1 MKNLYNSKI
10 NEVFLAQ
17 IKRNKKFSKSK
28 FNYLPEEIY
37 NFFFL
42 TFTLLFSLA
51 IISHDP
57 TDPNFFKTGLGDTIN
72 NYIGV
77 FGSYISHITF
87 MVLGNSSYFFT
98 SLLLY
103 LALCK
108 YRILSND
115 IKLAS
120 LKNITL
126 IVIMLISLSLLFE
139 FTVPNSG
146 GYLGHLIFYYVSN
159 YIGDYGTLLA
169 SVLILIY
176 SFTIYFNVSIMSL
189 LKKTNKIFTYVYL
202 KTKYNIKSFYE
213 KTNLKIQ
220 LNKQKKDNIENN
232 KEKAPRST
240 TVEIL
245 KEKPVESKRAFKE
258 KQQILFSDDNNRL
271 PLIEFLEKHDSEI
284 ISHDEDSLKL
294 MSELLEQNL
303 SHYGISAKV
312 KAVKPGPIVTLFEIE
327 PVAGTKAAT
336 INTISKDLARTMTV
350 PSLRVVETVP
360 GTAHIGIEIP
370 NDDRETVSLKDIIS
384 SKEFE
389 DSKASLTMALGK
401 DIQGKPVCIDLHK
414 LPHLLVAGTTGSGK
428 SVAVHSMIVS
438 LLYKHDVD
446 HLKFLMIDPK
456 MLELSTYEG
465 LPHLLHP
472 VVTDMNE
479 AKSVL
484 HWCVQEMER
493 RYRFMMD
500 LNVRNIQSYN
510 KQIKKNQDEGVNVV
524 YGPSEGNNEKFHEK
538 IPYIVVV
545 VDEFADMMQTVGKK
559 VEDLITRLAQKARAA
574 GIHLI
579 LATQRPSVNVITGL
593 IKANI
598 PTRIGMK
605 VSSNIDSR
613 TILDSMGAEQLLGL
627 GDMLFRDSGTN
638 VLKRIHGSYVS
649 ENEISKIT
657 DFLRE
662 QKISDEIES
671 ILLEDNDDTTDNEIN
686 ETSDELYN
694 EAVSIVKETKK
705 TSISFLQRKLK
716 IGYNRAANLIEA
728 MEAKG
733 ILSEPQTN
741 GNRDIL

>member
-1 MKNLYNSKI
+1 M
-10 NEVFLAQ
+10 AQ
-17 IKRNKKFSKSK
+17 IKRNKKFTKTK
-28 FNYLPEEIY
+28 LNYLPKEIF

-42 TFTLLFSLA
+42 TFTLLFTLSV
-51 IISHDP
+51 ISHDP
-57 TDPNFFKTGLGDTIN
+57 SDPNFFKTGLGDTIN
-72 NYIGV
+72 NYIGI
-77 FGSYISHITF
+77 FGSYVSHMTF
-87 MVLGNSSYFFT
+87 MIFGNTTYFITVLLIYLVLERYGLVPSRGTIFSYKN
-98 SLLLY
+98 SLLVL
-103 LALCK
+103 
-108 YRILSND
+108 
-115 IKLAS
+115 
-120 LKNITL
+120 L
-126 IVIMLISLSLLFE
+126 ILISLSILSDFILSG
-139 FTVPNSG
+139 TG
-146 GYLGHLIFYYVSN
+146 GYLGHISLHHLSN
-159 YIGDYGTLLA
+159 YIGAYGSVTASLVTLLYSLVYYFDI
-169 SVLILIY
+169 SVLSTY
-176 SFTIYFNVSIMSL
+176 HRF
-189 LKKTNKIFTYVYL
+189 KKIFIYLYL
-202 KTKYNIKSFYE
+202 KIKYKALSFYE
-213 KTNLKIQ
+213 KTNLQIQ
-220 LNKQKKDNIENN
+220 LAKQKKNNN
-232 KEKAPRST
+232 KNIIKKEPNT
-240 TVEIL
+240 TEVEII
-245 KEKPVESKRAFKE
+245 KPKSIESKREFKE
-258 KQQILFSDDNNRL
+258 KQQTLFSDNNKL
-271 PLIEFLEKHDSEI
+271 PLLEFLEKHNSEI
-284 ISHDEDSLKL
+284 INHDEDSLKL
-294 MSELLEQNL
+294 MSEMLEQNL
-303 SHYGISAKV
+303 QHYGISAKV

-327 PVAGTKAAT
+327 PIAGTKAAT
-336 INTISKDLARTMTV
+336 ISTISKDLARTMTV

-389 DSKASLTMALGK
+389 NSKAALTMALGK
-401 DIQGKPVCIDLHK
+401 DIQGKPVCVDLHK

-438 LLYKHDVD
+438 LLYKHDIEN
-446 HLKFLMIDPK
+446 LKFLMIDPK

-510 KQIKKNQDEGVNVV
+510 KQLKQNIDDGIKTV
-524 YGPSEGNNEKFHEK
+524 YGPTEGNNEKYHEK
-538 IPYIVVV
+538 LPYIVVV

-598 PTRIGMK
+598 PTRIGLK

-627 GDMLFRDSGTN
+627 GDMLFRGSGTN
-638 VLKRIHGSYVS
+638 VLQRIHGAFVS
-649 ENEISKIT
+649 EGEITKIA
-657 DFLRE
+657 DFLRD
-662 QKISDEIES
+662 QKRNNDIES
-671 ILLEDNDDTTDNEIN
+671 ILLDNDETENQDEIN

-694 EAVSIVKETKK
+694 EAVNIVKDTKK

-733 ILSEPQTN
+733 ILSEPQSN

>member
-1 MKNLYNSKI
+1 MYNPYR
-10 NEVFLAQ
+10 NEVNLAQ
-17 IKRNKKFSKSK
+17 IRRNKKFTQSKLS
-28 FNYLPEEIY
+28 YLPKEIY

-42 TFTLLFSLA
+42 AFTLLFALS

-57 TDPNFFKTGLGDTIN
+57 SDPNFFKTGLGDTIN
-72 NYIGV
+72 NYIGI

-87 MVLGNSSYFFT
+87 MIFGKTSYFIT
-98 SLLLY
+98 ALLIY
-103 LALCK
+103 LAFQK
-108 YRILSND
+108 YRVLITNETSVSFKNIALVIILLTSMSTVSEYILS
-115 IKLAS
+115 S
-120 LKNITL
+120 T
-126 IVIMLISLSLLFE
+126 
-139 FTVPNSG
+139 G
-146 GYLGHLIFYYVSN
+146 GLLGHIIFYHLSN
-159 YIGDYGTLLA
+159 YIGAYGTLLA
-169 SVLILIY
+169 SVMSFVY
-176 SFTIYFNVSIMSL
+176 SFIFYFDISVSNTFNKIMKMSTYIYLKSKYKLGNLYEQINLKVQL
-189 LKKTNKIFTYVYL
+189 AKQKKTNL
-202 KTKYNIKSFYE
+202 NIKVE
-213 KTNLKIQ
+213 KKPNLTQ
-220 LNKQKKDNIENN
+220 
-232 KEKAPRST
+232 
-240 TVEIL
+240 VEIV
-245 KEKPVESKRAFKE
+245 KPKPVESKRAFKE
-258 KQQILFSDDNNRL
+258 KQQILFSDSNNKL
-271 PLIEFLEKHDSEI
+271 PLLEFLEQHDSEI
-284 ISHDEDSLKL
+284 INHDEESLKL
-294 MSELLEQNL
+294 MSEMLEQNL

-389 DSKASLTMALGK
+389 NSKASLTMALGK
-401 DIQGKPVCIDLHK
+401 DIQGKPVCVDLHK

-510 KQIKKNQDEGVNVV
+510 KQIKKNKDEGIKSV
-524 YGPSEGNNEKFHEK
+524 YSPTEGNNERYHEK
-538 IPYIVVV
+538 LPYIVVV

-598 PTRIGMK
+598 PTRIGLK

-627 GDMLFRDSGTN
+627 GDMLFRGSGTN
-638 VLKRIHGSYVS
+638 ILQRIHGAYVS
-649 ENEISKIT
+649 EGEITKIS

-662 QKISDEIES
+662 QKRNNEMES
-671 ILLEDNDDTTDNEIN
+671 ILLEDDEPEEQNEIN

-694 EAVSIVKETKK
+694 EAVNIVKETKK

-733 ILSEPQTN
+733 ILSEPQSN
-741 GNRDIL
+741 GNREIL

>member
-1 MKNLYNSKI
+1 
-10 NEVFLAQ
+10 LAQ
-17 IKRNKKFSKSK
+17 IKRNKKFTKTK
-28 FNYLPEEIY
+28 LNYLPKEIF

-42 TFTLLFSLA
+42 TFTLLFTLSV
-51 IISHDP
+51 ISHDP
-57 TDPNFFKTGLGDTIN
+57 SDPNFFKTGLGDTIN
-72 NYIGV
+72 NYIGI
-77 FGSYISHITF
+77 FGSYVSHMTF
-87 MVLGNSSYFFT
+87 MIFGKTTYFITVLLIYLVLERYGLVPSRGTIFSYKN
-98 SLLLY
+98 SLLVL
-103 LALCK
+103 
-108 YRILSND
+108 
-115 IKLAS
+115 
-120 LKNITL
+120 L
-126 IVIMLISLSLLFE
+126 ILISLSILSDFILSG
-139 FTVPNSG
+139 TG
-146 GYLGHLIFYYVSN
+146 GYLGHISLHHLSN
-159 YIGDYGTLLA
+159 YIGAYGSVTASLVTLLYSLVYYFDI
-169 SVLILIY
+169 SVLSTY
-176 SFTIYFNVSIMSL
+176 HRF
-189 LKKTNKIFTYVYL
+189 KKIFIYLYL
-202 KTKYNIKSFYE
+202 KIKYKALSFYE
-213 KTNLKIQ
+213 KTNLQIQ
-220 LNKQKKDNIENN
+220 LAKQKKNNN
-232 KEKAPRST
+232 KNIIKKEPNT
-240 TVEIL
+240 TEVEII
-245 KEKPVESKRAFKE
+245 KPKSIESKREFKE
-258 KQQILFSDDNNRL
+258 KQQTLFSDNNKL
-271 PLIEFLEKHDSEI
+271 PLLEFLEKHNSEI
-284 ISHDEDSLKL
+284 INHDEDSLKL
-294 MSELLEQNL
+294 MSEMLEQNL
-303 SHYGISAKV
+303 QHYGISAKV

-327 PVAGTKAAT
+327 PIAGTKAAT
-336 INTISKDLARTMTV
+336 ISTISKDLARTMTV

-389 DSKASLTMALGK
+389 NSKAALTMALGK
-401 DIQGKPVCIDLHK
+401 DIQGKPVCVDLHK

-438 LLYKHDVD
+438 LLYKHDIEN
-446 HLKFLMIDPK
+446 LKFLMIDPK

-510 KQIKKNQDEGVNVV
+510 KQLKQNIDDGIKTV
-524 YGPSEGNNEKFHEK
+524 YGPTEGNNEKYHEK
-538 IPYIVVV
+538 LPYIVVV

-598 PTRIGMK
+598 PTRIGLK

-627 GDMLFRDSGTN
+627 GDMLFRGSGTN
-638 VLKRIHGSYVS
+638 VLQRIHGAFVS
-649 ENEISKIT
+649 EGEITKIA
-657 DFLRE
+657 DFLRN
-662 QKISDEIES
+662 QKRNNDIES
-671 ILLEDNDDTTDNEIN
+671 ILLDNDETENQDEIN

-694 EAVSIVKETKK
+694 EAVNIVKDTKK

-733 ILSEPQTN
+733 ILSEPQSN

>member
-1 MKNLYNSKI
+1 MKMS
-10 NEVFLAQ
+10 
-17 IKRNKKFSKSK
+17 
-28 FNYLPEEIY
+28 
-37 NFFFL
+37 
-42 TFTLLFSLA
+42 T
-51 IISHDP
+51 
-57 TDPNFFKTGLGDTIN
+57 
-72 NYIGV
+72 YI
-77 FGSYISHITF
+77 
-87 MVLGNSSYFFT
+87 
-98 SLLLY
+98 
-103 LALCK
+103 
-108 YRILSND
+108 
-115 IKLAS
+115 
-120 LKNITL
+120 
-126 IVIMLISLSLLFE
+126 
-139 FTVPNSG
+139 
-146 GYLGHLIFYYVSN
+146 
-159 YIGDYGTLLA
+159 
-169 SVLILIY
+169 
-176 SFTIYFNVSIMSL
+176 
-189 LKKTNKIFTYVYL
+189 YL
-202 KTKYNIKSFYE
+202 KTKYKLGNLYE
-213 KTNLKIQ
+213 QINLKVQLAKQKKTNLNIKVE
-220 LNKQKKDNIENN
+220 KKPNL
-232 KEKAPRST
+232 T
-240 TVEIL
+240 QVEIV
-245 KEKPVESKRAFKE
+245 KPKSVESKRAFKE
-258 KQQILFSDDNNRL
+258 KQQILFSDSNNKL
-271 PLIEFLEKHDSEI
+271 PLLEFLEQHDSEI
-284 ISHDEDSLKL
+284 INHDEESLKL
-294 MSELLEQNL
+294 MSEMLEQNL

-389 DSKASLTMALGK
+389 NSKAALTMALGK
-401 DIQGKPVCIDLHK
+401 DIQGKPVCVDLHK

-438 LLYKHDVD
+438 LLYKHDID

-510 KQIKKNQDEGVNVV
+510 KQIKKNKDEGINAV
-524 YGPSEGNNEKFHEK
+524 YSPTEGNNERYHEK
-538 IPYIVVV
+538 LPYIVVV

-598 PTRIGMK
+598 PTRIGLK

-627 GDMLFRDSGTN
+627 GDMLFRGSGTN
-638 VLKRIHGSYVS
+638 ILQRIHGAYVS
-649 ENEISKIT
+649 EGEITKIS

-662 QKISDEIES
+662 QKRNNEIES
-671 ILLEDNDDTTDNEIN
+671 ILLEDDEPEEQNEIN

-694 EAVSIVKETKK
+694 EAVNIVKETKK

-733 ILSEPQTN
+733 ILSEPQSN
-741 GNRDIL
+741 GNREIL

>member
-1 MKNLYNSKI
+1 M
-10 NEVFLAQ
+10 AQ

-57 TDPNFFKTGLGDTIN
+57 SDPNFFKTGLGDTIN

-87 MVLGNSSYFFT
+87 MVLGNSSYFLT
-98 SLLLY
+98 GLLLY

-108 YRILSND
+108 YRIITN
-115 IKLAS
+115 
-120 LKNITL
+120 NITVISMKNL
-126 IVIMLISLSLLFE
+126 TLVVIMLITLSLLFE
-139 FTVPNSG
+139 FTAPSSG
-146 GYLGHLIFYYVSN
+146 GYLGHIIFYNISN
-159 YIGDYGTLLA
+159 YIGQYGTILA
-169 SVLILIY
+169 SVLFLIY
-176 SFTIYFNVSIMSL
+176 SFVTYFNVSITSL
-189 LKKTNKIFTYVYL
+189 LNKIKKTFLFVYL
-202 KTKYNIKSFYE
+202 KTKYNLKSIYE
-213 KTNLKIQ
+213 KANLQIQ
-220 LNKQKKDNIENN
+220 LNKQKKVNIETI
-232 KEKAPRST
+232 KEKAPRNT
-240 TVEIL
+240 KVEIIE
-245 KEKPVESKRAFKE
+245 EKPIESKRAFKE
-258 KQQILFSDDNNRL
+258 KQQRLFLDNENRL
-271 PLIEFLEKHDSEI
+271 PLIEFLEKHNSEI
-284 ISHDEDSLKL
+284 INHDEDSLKL
-294 MSELLEQNL
+294 MSEMLEQNL

-438 LLYKHDVD
+438 LLYKYDVD

-510 KQIKKNQDEGVNVV
+510 RQIKKNQEEGINVV

-657 DFLRE
+657 DFLRQ
-662 QKISDEIES
+662 QKFSDHIES
-671 ILLEDNDDTTDNEIN
+671 ILLENNEDTTENQIN

>member
-1 MKNLYNSKI
+1 M
-10 NEVFLAQ
+10 AQ
-17 IKRNKKFSKSK
+17 IRRNKKFTQSKLS
-28 FNYLPEEIY
+28 YLPKEIY

-42 TFTLLFSLA
+42 AFTLLFALS

-57 TDPNFFKTGLGDTIN
+57 SDPNFFKTGLGDTIN
-72 NYIGV
+72 NYIGI

-87 MVLGNSSYFFT
+87 MIFGKTSYFIT
-98 SLLLY
+98 ALLIY
-103 LALCK
+103 LAFQK
-108 YRILSND
+108 YRILITNETSV
-115 IKLAS
+115 S
-120 LKNITL
+120 FKNIAL
-126 IVIMLISLSLLFE
+126 VIILLTSMSTVSEYILSS
-139 FTVPNSG
+139 TG
-146 GYLGHLIFYYVSN
+146 GYLGHIIFYHLSN
-159 YIGDYGTLLA
+159 YIGEYGALLA
-169 SVLILIY
+169 SVMSFVY
-176 SFTIYFNVSIMSL
+176 SFIFYFDISVSN
-189 LKKTNKIFTYVYL
+189 TFNKIMKMTTYIYL
-202 KTKYNIKSFYE
+202 KTKYKLGNLYE
-213 KTNLKIQ
+213 QINLKVQIAKQKKTNLNIKAE
-220 LNKQKKDNIENN
+220 KKPNL
-232 KEKAPRST
+232 T
-240 TVEIL
+240 QVEIV
-245 KEKPVESKRAFKE
+245 KPKSVESKRAFKE
-258 KQQILFSDDNNRL
+258 KQQILFSDSNNKL
-271 PLIEFLEKHDSEI
+271 PLLEFLEQHDSEI
-284 ISHDEDSLKL
+284 INHDEESLKL
-294 MSELLEQNL
+294 MSEMLEQNL

-389 DSKASLTMALGK
+389 NSKAALTMALGK
-401 DIQGKPVCIDLHK
+401 DIQGKPVCVDLHK

-510 KQIKKNQDEGVNVV
+510 KQIKKNKDEGINAI
-524 YGPSEGNNEKFHEK
+524 YSPTEGNNERYHEK
-538 IPYIVVV
+538 LPYIIVV

-598 PTRIGMK
+598 PTRIGLK

-627 GDMLFRDSGTN
+627 GDMLFRGSDTN
-638 VLKRIHGSYVS
+638 ILQRIHGAFVS
-649 ENEISKIT
+649 EGEITKIS

-662 QKISDEIES
+662 QKRNNEMES
-671 ILLEDNDDTTDNEIN
+671 ILLEDDEPEEQNEIN

-694 EAVSIVKETKK
+694 EAVNIVKETKK

-733 ILSEPQTN
+733 ILSEPQSN
-741 GNRDIL
+741 GNREIL

>member
-1 MKNLYNSKI
+1 M
-10 NEVFLAQ
+10 AQ
-17 IKRNKKFSKSK
+17 ISRNKKLSKTK
-28 FNYLPEEIY
+28 FNYLPKEIF

-42 TFTLLFSLA
+42 TFALLFSLS
-51 IISHDP
+51 IISYDP
-57 TDPNFFKTGLGDTIN
+57 SDPNFFKTGLGDTIN
-72 NYIGV
+72 NYIGII
-77 FGSYISHITF
+77 GSYVSHMTF
-87 MVLGNSSYFFT
+87 MIFGNVSYLIALFIIYL
-98 SLLLY
+98 SLS
-103 LALCK
+103 K
-108 YRILSND
+108 YRIISPSNAVTIARILLPVFFFLSFCT
-115 IKLAS
+115 ILE
-120 LKNITL
+120 NI
-126 IVIMLISLSLLFE
+126 SSS
-139 FTVPNSG
+139 SG
-146 GYLGHLIFYYVSN
+146 GYIGHVIFNYSSN
-159 YIGDYGTLLA
+159 YIGTFGALIA
-169 SVLILIY
+169 SVLITIY
-176 SFTIYFNVSIMSL
+176 SLVYYLDISLNVL
-189 LKKTNKIFTYVYL
+189 YKKIKKLGTYLYL
-202 KTKYNIKSFYE
+202 KTKYKISSFYE
-213 KTNLKIQ
+213 QLSLKIKLSKQ
-220 LNKQKKDNIENN
+220 RERNKIRDLNKEPNSAEINIIKPKK
-232 KEKAPRST
+232 P
-240 TVEIL
+240 
-245 KEKPVESKRAFKE
+245 ESKRAFKE
-258 KQQILFSDDNNRL
+258 KQQTLFVDQNNKL

-284 ISHDEDSLKL
+284 INHDEASLKL
-294 MSELLEQNL
+294 MSEMLEQNL

-327 PVAGTKAAT
+327 PVAGTKAST
-336 INTISKDLARTMTV
+336 INNISKDLARTMTV

-370 NDDRETVSLKDIIS
+370 NDDRETVSLKDIIC

-389 DSKASLTMALGK
+389 NSRASLTMALGK
-401 DIQGKPVCIDLHK
+401 DIQGKPVCVDLHK

-428 SVAVHSMIVS
+428 SVAVHSMIIS
-438 LLYKHDVD
+438 LLYKHDID

-456 MLELSTYEG
+456 MLELSSYEG

-484 HWCVQEMER
+484 YWCVQEMER
-493 RYRFMMD
+493 RYRYMMD

-510 KQIKKNQDEGVNVV
+510 KQIKENKEEGIDAI
-524 YGPSEGNNEKFHEK
+524 YSPTEGNNEKFHQK
-538 IPYIVVV
+538 LPYIVVV

-559 VEDLITRLAQKARAA
+559 VEDLIIRLSQKARAA

-598 PTRIGMK
+598 PTRLGLK

-627 GDMLFRDSGTN
+627 GDMLYRGSGTH
-638 VLKRIHGSYVS
+638 VLQRIHGAFVS
-649 ENEISKIT
+649 EQEIAKVS

-662 QKISDEIES
+662 QKVTDDIES
-671 ILLEDNDDTTDNEIN
+671 ILLEDDDNEDNTEIN

-694 EAVSIVKETKK
+694 EAVNIVKETRK

-733 ILSEPQTN
+733 ILSEPQQN
-741 GNRDIL
+741 GNREIL

>member
-1 MKNLYNSKI
+1 LS
-10 NEVFLAQ
+10 Q
-17 IKRNKKFSKSK
+17 IKRNKKFTKTK
-28 FNYLPEEIY
+28 LNYLPKEIF

-42 TFTLLFSLA
+42 TFTLLFTLSV
-51 IISHDP
+51 ISHDP
-57 TDPNFFKTGLGDTIN
+57 SDPNFFKTGLGDTIN
-72 NYIGV
+72 NYIGI
-77 FGSYISHITF
+77 FGSYVSHMTF
-87 MVLGNSSYFFT
+87 MIFGKTTYFITVLLIYLVLERYGLVPSRGTIFSYKN
-98 SLLLY
+98 SLLVL
-103 LALCK
+103 
-108 YRILSND
+108 
-115 IKLAS
+115 
-120 LKNITL
+120 L
-126 IVIMLISLSLLFE
+126 ILISLSILSDFILSG
-139 FTVPNSG
+139 TG
-146 GYLGHLIFYYVSN
+146 GYLGHISLHHLSN
-159 YIGDYGTLLA
+159 YIGAYGSVTASLVTLLYSLVYYFDI
-169 SVLILIY
+169 SVLSTY
-176 SFTIYFNVSIMSL
+176 HRF
-189 LKKTNKIFTYVYL
+189 KKIFIYLYL
-202 KTKYNIKSFYE
+202 KIKYKALSFYE
-213 KTNLKIQ
+213 KTNLQIQ
-220 LNKQKKDNIENN
+220 LAKQKKNNN
-232 KEKAPRST
+232 KNIIKKEPNT
-240 TVEIL
+240 TEVEII
-245 KEKPVESKRAFKE
+245 KPKSIESKREFKE
-258 KQQILFSDDNNRL
+258 KQQTLFSDNNKL
-271 PLIEFLEKHDSEI
+271 PLLEFLEKHNSEI
-284 ISHDEDSLKL
+284 INHDEDSLKL
-294 MSELLEQNL
+294 MSEMLEQNL
-303 SHYGISAKV
+303 QHYGISAKV

-327 PVAGTKAAT
+327 PIAGTKAAT
-336 INTISKDLARTMTV
+336 ISTISKDLARTMTV

-389 DSKASLTMALGK
+389 NSKAALTMALGK
-401 DIQGKPVCIDLHK
+401 DIQGKPVCVDLHK

-438 LLYKHDVD
+438 LLYKHDIEN
-446 HLKFLMIDPK
+446 LKFLMIDPK

-510 KQIKKNQDEGVNVV
+510 KQLKQNIDDGIKTV
-524 YGPSEGNNEKFHEK
+524 YGPTEGNNEKYHEK
-538 IPYIVVV
+538 LPYIVVV

-598 PTRIGMK
+598 PTRIGLK

-627 GDMLFRDSGTN
+627 GDMLFRGSGTN
-638 VLKRIHGSYVS
+638 VLQRIHGAFVS
-649 ENEISKIT
+649 EGEITKIA
-657 DFLRE
+657 DFLRD
-662 QKISDEIES
+662 QKRNNDIES
-671 ILLEDNDDTTDNEIN
+671 ILLDNDETENQDEIN

-694 EAVSIVKETKK
+694 EAVNIVKDTKK

-733 ILSEPQTN
+733 ILSEPQSN

>member
-1 MKNLYNSKI
+1 
-10 NEVFLAQ
+10 LAQ
-17 IKRNKKFSKSK
+17 IKRNKKFTKTK
-28 FNYLPEEIY
+28 LNYLPKEIF

-42 TFTLLFSLA
+42 TFTLLFTLSV
-51 IISHDP
+51 ISHDP
-57 TDPNFFKTGLGDTIN
+57 SDPNFFKTGLGDTIN
-72 NYIGV
+72 NYIGI
-77 FGSYISHITF
+77 FGSYISHISF
-87 MVLGNSSYFFT
+87 MFLGKTTYFITVLLIYLVLERYGLVPSRGTVFSYKN
-98 SLLLY
+98 SLLVL
-103 LALCK
+103 
-108 YRILSND
+108 
-115 IKLAS
+115 
-120 LKNITL
+120 L
-126 IVIMLISLSLLFE
+126 ILISLSIISDFILSG
-139 FTVPNSG
+139 TG
-146 GYLGHLIFYYVSN
+146 GYVGHISLHHLSN
-159 YIGDYGTLLA
+159 YIGAYGSVIASLLTLLYSLVYYFDI
-169 SVLILIY
+169 SVLSTYNRFKKIY
-176 SFTIYFNVSIMSL
+176 
-189 LKKTNKIFTYVYL
+189 TYIYL
-202 KTKYNIKSFYE
+202 KIKYKVSSFYE
-213 KTNLKIQ
+213 KTNLLIQ
-220 LNKQKKDNIENN
+220 LAKQKKINNENIIKKQPNATE
-232 KEKAPRST
+232 
-240 TVEIL
+240 VEII
-245 KEKPVESKRAFKE
+245 KPKSIESKREFKE
-258 KQQILFSDDNNRL
+258 KQQTLFSDNNKL
-271 PLIEFLEKHDSEI
+271 PLLEFLEKHNSEI
-284 ISHDEDSLKL
+284 INHDEDSLKL
-294 MSELLEQNL
+294 MSEMLEQNL
-303 SHYGISAKV
+303 QHYGISAKV

-327 PVAGTKAAT
+327 PIAGTKAAT
-336 INTISKDLARTMTV
+336 ISTISKDLARTMTV

-389 DSKASLTMALGK
+389 NSKAALTMALGK
-401 DIQGKPVCIDLHK
+401 DIQGKPVCVDLHK

-438 LLYKHDVD
+438 LLYKHDIEN
-446 HLKFLMIDPK
+446 LKFLMIDPK

-510 KQIKKNQDEGVNVV
+510 KQLKQNNDDGIKIV
-524 YGPSEGNNEKFHEK
+524 YGPTEGNNEKFHEK
-538 IPYIVVV
+538 LPYIVVV

-598 PTRIGMK
+598 PTRIGLK

-627 GDMLFRDSGTN
+627 GDMLFRGSGTN
-638 VLKRIHGSYVS
+638 VLQRIHGAFVS
-649 ENEISKIT
+649 EGEITKIA
-657 DFLRE
+657 DFLRD
-662 QKISDEIES
+662 QKRNYDIES
-671 ILLEDNDDTTDNEIN
+671 ILLDNDETENQDEIN

-694 EAVSIVKETKK
+694 DAVNIVKDTKK

-733 ILSEPQTN
+733 ILSEPQSN

>member
-1 MKNLYNSKI
+1 MS
-10 NEVFLAQ
+10 Q
-17 IKRNKKFSKSK
+17 IKRNKKLSRSK
-28 FNYLPEEIY
+28 FDYLPKEIF
-37 NFFFL
+37 NFFLL
-42 TFTLLFSLA
+42 TFSLLFTLSIL
-51 IISHDP
+51 SHDP
-57 TDPNFFKTGLGDTIN
+57 SDPNFFKTGLGGTIN
-72 NYIGV
+72 NYIGII
-77 FGSYISHITF
+77 GSYVSHITF
-87 MVLGNSSYFFT
+87 MIFGKSSYLLAAFLIFF
-98 SLLLY
+98 SLS
-103 LALCK
+103 K
-108 YRILSND
+108 YQILF
-115 IKLAS
+115 S
-120 LKNITL
+120 LKNLSLNNIFLITVFFL
-126 IVIMLISLSLLFE
+126 SLSTVLE
-139 FTVPNSG
+139 FYDTSSG
-146 GYLGHLIFYYVSN
+146 GYIGHLIFNYSSS
-159 YIGDYGTLLA
+159 YIGLLGTFVA
-169 SVLILIY
+169 SLLILTY
-176 SFTIYFNVSIMSL
+176 SYFHYFDISLNNVYANI
-189 LKKTNKIFTYVYL
+189 LKIISYIYL
-202 KTKYNIKSFYE
+202 KSKYKIKMAYDQLS
-213 KTNLKIQ
+213 LKIKLFRQ
-220 LNKQKKDNIENN
+220 KNSKLNDPPNKKSIDTKVDIVKQKI
-232 KEKAPRST
+232 
-240 TVEIL
+240 TV
-245 KEKPVESKRAFKE
+245 SKRAFKE
-258 KQQILFSDDNNRL
+258 KQQTLFVDNNKL

-284 ISHDEDSLKL
+284 TNHDENSLKL
-294 MSELLEQNL
+294 MSEMLEQNL

-312 KAVKPGPIVTLFEIE
+312 KSVKPGPIVTLFEIE

-370 NDDRETVSLKDIIS
+370 NDDRETVSLKDIIC

-389 DSKASLTMALGK
+389 NSKSSLTMALGK
-401 DIQGKPVCIDLHK
+401 DIQGKPICVDLHK

-428 SVAVHSMIVS
+428 SVAVHSMIIS
-438 LLYKHDVD
+438 LLYKYDID

-493 RYRFMMD
+493 RYRYMMD

-510 KQIKKNQDEGVNVV
+510 KEIKKNEDEGVSKI
-524 YGPSEGNNEKFHEK
+524 YSPTEGNIEKYHQK
-538 IPYIVVV
+538 LPYIVVV

-559 VEDLITRLAQKARAA
+559 VEDLIIRLSQKARAA

-598 PTRIGMK
+598 PTRLGLK
-605 VSSNIDSR
+605 VSSNVDSR

-627 GDMLFRDSGTN
+627 GDMLYRGSGTHI
-638 VLKRIHGSYVS
+638 LQRIHGAYVS
-649 ENEISKIT
+649 ESEINKIT
-657 DFLRE
+657 EYLRD
-662 QKISDEIES
+662 QKINDEIES
-671 ILLEDNDDTTDNEIN
+671 ILLENDENEDESDIS

-694 EAVSIVKETKK
+694 EAVQIVKDTKK

-733 ILSEPQTN
+733 ILSEPQSN
-741 GNRDIL
+741 GNREIL

>member
-1 MKNLYNSKI
+1 M
-10 NEVFLAQ
+10 AQ
-17 IKRNKKFSKSK
+17 IRRNKKFTQSKLS
-28 FNYLPEEIY
+28 YLPKEIY

-42 TFTLLFSLA
+42 AFTLLFALS

-57 TDPNFFKTGLGDTIN
+57 SDPNFFKTGLGDTIN
-72 NYIGV
+72 NYIGI

-87 MVLGNSSYFFT
+87 MIFGKTSYFIT
-98 SLLLY
+98 ALLIY
-103 LALCK
+103 LAFQK
-108 YRILSND
+108 YRVLITNETSVSFKNIALVIILLTSMSTVSEYILS
-115 IKLAS
+115 S
-120 LKNITL
+120 T
-126 IVIMLISLSLLFE
+126 
-139 FTVPNSG
+139 G
-146 GYLGHLIFYYVSN
+146 GLLGHIIFYHLSN
-159 YIGDYGTLLA
+159 YIGAYGTLLA
-169 SVLILIY
+169 SVMSFVY
-176 SFTIYFNVSIMSL
+176 SFIFYFDISVSN
-189 LKKTNKIFTYVYL
+189 TFNKIMKISTYIYL
-202 KTKYNIKSFYE
+202 KTKYKLGNLYE
-213 KTNLKIQ
+213 QINLKVQLAKQKKTNLNIKVE
-220 LNKQKKDNIENN
+220 KKPNL
-232 KEKAPRST
+232 T
-240 TVEIL
+240 QVEIV
-245 KEKPVESKRAFKE
+245 KPKSVESKRAFKE
-258 KQQILFSDDNNRL
+258 KQQILFSDSNNKL
-271 PLIEFLEKHDSEI
+271 PLLEFLEQHDSEI
-284 ISHDEDSLKL
+284 INHDEESLKL
-294 MSELLEQNL
+294 MSEMLEQNL

-389 DSKASLTMALGK
+389 NSKASLTMALGK
-401 DIQGKPVCIDLHK
+401 DIQGKPVCVDLHK

-510 KQIKKNQDEGVNVV
+510 KQIKKNKDEGINAV
-524 YGPSEGNNEKFHEK
+524 YSPTEGNNERYHEK
-538 IPYIVVV
+538 LPYIVVV

-598 PTRIGMK
+598 PTRIGLK

-627 GDMLFRDSGTN
+627 GDMLFRGSGTN
-638 VLKRIHGSYVS
+638 ILQRIHGAFVS
-649 ENEISKIT
+649 EGEITKIS

-662 QKISDEIES
+662 QKRNNEMES
-671 ILLEDNDDTTDNEIN
+671 ILLEDDEPEEQNEIN

-694 EAVSIVKETKK
+694 EAVNIVKETKK

-733 ILSEPQTN
+733 ILSEPQSN
-741 GNRDIL
+741 GNREIL

>member
-1 MKNLYNSKI
+1 M
-10 NEVFLAQ
+10 AQ
-17 IKRNKKFSKSK
+17 IRRNKKFTQSKLS
-28 FNYLPEEIY
+28 YLPKEIY

-42 TFTLLFSLA
+42 AFTLLFALS

-57 TDPNFFKTGLGDTIN
+57 SDPNFFKTGLGDTIN
-72 NYIGV
+72 NYIGI

-87 MVLGNSSYFFT
+87 MIFGKTSYFIT
-98 SLLLY
+98 ALLIY
-103 LALCK
+103 LAFQK
-108 YRILSND
+108 YRILITNETSV
-115 IKLAS
+115 S
-120 LKNITL
+120 FKNIAL
-126 IVIMLISLSLLFE
+126 VIILLTSMSTVSEYILSS
-139 FTVPNSG
+139 TG
-146 GYLGHLIFYYVSN
+146 GLLGHIIFYHLSN
-159 YIGDYGTLLA
+159 YIGAYGTLLA
-169 SVLILIY
+169 SVMSFVY
-176 SFTIYFNVSIMSL
+176 SFIFYFDISVSN
-189 LKKTNKIFTYVYL
+189 TFNKIMKMSTYIYL
-202 KTKYNIKSFYE
+202 KTKYKLGNLYE
-213 KTNLKIQ
+213 QINLKVQLAKQKKTNLNIKVE
-220 LNKQKKDNIENN
+220 KKPNL
-232 KEKAPRST
+232 T
-240 TVEIL
+240 QVEIV
-245 KEKPVESKRAFKE
+245 KPKPVESKRAFKE
-258 KQQILFSDDNNRL
+258 KQQILFSDSNNKL
-271 PLIEFLEKHDSEI
+271 PLLEFLEQHDSEI
-284 ISHDEDSLKL
+284 INHDEESLKL
-294 MSELLEQNL
+294 MSEMLEQNL

-389 DSKASLTMALGK
+389 NSKASLTMALGK
-401 DIQGKPVCIDLHK
+401 DIQGKPVCVDLHK

-510 KQIKKNQDEGVNVV
+510 KQIKKNKDEGINAV
-524 YGPSEGNNEKFHEK
+524 YSPTEGNNERYHEK
-538 IPYIVVV
+538 LPYIVVV

-598 PTRIGMK
+598 PTRIGLK

-627 GDMLFRDSGTN
+627 GDMLFRGSGTN
-638 VLKRIHGSYVS
+638 ILQRIHGAYVS
-649 ENEISKIT
+649 EGEITKIS

-662 QKISDEIES
+662 QKRNNEIES
-671 ILLEDNDDTTDNEIN
+671 ILLEDDEPEEQNEIN

-694 EAVSIVKETKK
+694 EAVNIVKETKK

-733 ILSEPQTN
+733 ILSEPQSN
-741 GNRDIL
+741 GNREIL

>member
-1 MKNLYNSKI
+1 LYNPYR
-10 NEVFLAQ
+10 NEVDLAQ
-17 IKRNKKFSKSK
+17 IRRNKKFTQSKLS
-28 FNYLPEEIY
+28 YLPKEIY

-42 TFTLLFSLA
+42 AFTLLFALS

-57 TDPNFFKTGLGDTIN
+57 SDPNFFKTGLGDTIN
-72 NYIGV
+72 NYIGI

-87 MVLGNSSYFFT
+87 MIFGKTSYFIT
-98 SLLLY
+98 ALLIY
-103 LALCK
+103 LAFQK
-108 YRILSND
+108 YRILISTETPV
-115 IKLAS
+115 S
-120 LKNITL
+120 LKNIL
-126 IVIMLISLSLLFE
+126 LVIILLTSMSTISEHILSN
-139 FTVPNSG
+139 TG
-146 GYLGHLIFYYVSN
+146 GYLGHIIFYYLSN
-159 YIGDYGTLLA
+159 YIGVYGALLA
-169 SVLILIY
+169 SVMSFAY
-176 SFTIYFNVSIMSL
+176 SFIFYFDISVSNTLNKITKISTYIYFKTKYKLGNLYEQINLKVQL
-189 LKKTNKIFTYVYL
+189 AKQKKTNL
-202 KTKYNIKSFYE
+202 NIKIE
-213 KTNLKIQ
+213 KKPNLTQ
-220 LNKQKKDNIENN
+220 
-232 KEKAPRST
+232 
-240 TVEIL
+240 VEIV
-245 KEKPVESKRAFKE
+245 KPKSVESKRAFKE
-258 KQQILFSDDNNRL
+258 KQQILFGDSNNKL
-271 PLIEFLEKHDSEI
+271 PLLEFLQQHDSEI
-284 ISHDEDSLKL
+284 INHNEESLKL
-294 MSELLEQNL
+294 MSEMLEQNL

-389 DSKASLTMALGK
+389 NSKAALTMALGK
-401 DIQGKPVCIDLHK
+401 DIQGKPVCVDLHK

-510 KQIKKNQDEGVNVV
+510 KQIKKNKDEGINAV
-524 YGPSEGNNEKFHEK
+524 YSPTEGNNERYHEK
-538 IPYIVVV
+538 LPYIVVV

-598 PTRIGMK
+598 PTRIGLK

-627 GDMLFRDSGTN
+627 GDMLFRGSGTN
-638 VLKRIHGSYVS
+638 ILQRIHGAYVS
-649 ENEISKIT
+649 EGEITKIS

-662 QKISDEIES
+662 QKRNNEIES
-671 ILLEDNDDTTDNEIN
+671 ILLEDDEPEEQNEIN

-694 EAVSIVKETKK
+694 EAVNIVKETKK

-733 ILSEPQTN
+733 ILSEPQSN
-741 GNRDIL
+741 GNREIL

>member
-1 MKNLYNSKI
+1 MTFMIFGKTSY
-10 NEVFLAQ
+10 FLAT
-17 IKRNKKFSKSK
+17 
-28 FNYLPEEIY
+28 
-37 NFFFL
+37 FFIFYSL
-42 TFTLLFSLA
+42 T
-51 IISHDP
+51 
-57 TDPNFFKTGLGDTIN
+57 
-72 NYIGV
+72 
-77 FGSYISHITF
+77 
-87 MVLGNSSYFFT
+87 
-98 SLLLY
+98 
-103 LALCK
+103 K
-108 YRILSND
+108 YRIFIPTDKSAITNLS
-115 IKLAS
+115 
-120 LKNITL
+120 L
-126 IVIMLISLSLLFE
+126 IVIFFLSVSTILE
-139 FTVPNSG
+139 YIASSTG
-146 GYLGHLIFYYVSN
+146 GYIGHIIFNYSSS
-159 YIGDYGTLLA
+159 YIGDYGVLVASLLA
-169 SVLILIY
+169 LVYSYVYYFDVSV
-176 SFTIYFNVSIMSL
+176 SSL
-189 LKKTNKIFTYVYL
+189 SRNIVKIISYIYL
-202 KTKYNIKSFYE
+202 KTKYKIGVLYE
-213 KTNLKIQ
+213 KTNFKINLLKQ
-220 LNKQKKDNIENN
+220 RTTDSNSATK
-232 KEKAPRST
+232 KEKVDT
-240 TVEIL
+240 KVDIV
-245 KEKPVESKRAFKE
+245 KPKSLESRRAFKE
-258 KQQILFSDDNNRL
+258 KQQTLFTDANSKL
-271 PLIEFLEKHDSEI
+271 PLIEFLEKHNSEI
-284 ISHDEDSLKL
+284 INHDENSLKL
-294 MSELLEQNL
+294 MSEMLEQNL

-370 NDDRETVSLKDIIS
+370 NDDRETVSLKDIVC

-389 DSKASLTMALGK
+389 NSKASLTMALGK
-401 DIQGKPVCIDLHK
+401 DIQGNPVCVDLHK

-428 SVAVHSMIVS
+428 SVAVHSMIIS
-438 LLYKHDVD
+438 LLYKHDID

-493 RYRFMMD
+493 RYRYMMD

-510 KQIKKNQDEGVNVV
+510 KEIKKNEKDGVNKI
-524 YGPSEGNNEKFHEK
+524 YSPTEGNIEKYHQK
-538 IPYIVVV
+538 LPYIVVV

-559 VEDLITRLAQKARAA
+559 VEDLIIRLSQKARAA

-598 PTRIGMK
+598 PTRLGLK

-627 GDMLFRDSGTN
+627 GDMLYRGSGTHI
-638 VLKRIHGSYVS
+638 LQRIHGAYVS
-649 ENEISKIT
+649 ETEINKIA
-657 DFLRE
+657 DYLRE
-662 QKISDEIES
+662 QKLNEDIES
-671 ILLEDNDDTTDNEIN
+671 ILLEDDEIEDDIEVN

-694 EAVSIVKETKK
+694 EAVQIVKDTKK

-728 MEAKG
+728 MESKG
-733 ILSEPQTN
+733 VLSEPLSN
-741 GNRDIL
+741 GNREIL

>member
-1 MKNLYNSKI
+1 LYNSYR
-10 NEVFLAQ
+10 NEVNLAQ
-17 IKRNKKFSKSK
+17 IRRNKKFTQSKLS
-28 FNYLPEEIY
+28 YLPKEIY

-42 TFTLLFSLA
+42 AFTLLFALS

-57 TDPNFFKTGLGDTIN
+57 SDPNFFKTGLGDTIN
-72 NYIGV
+72 NYIGI

-87 MVLGNSSYFFT
+87 MIFGKTSYFIT
-98 SLLLY
+98 ALLIY
-103 LALCK
+103 LAFQK
-108 YRILSND
+108 YRILITNETSV
-115 IKLAS
+115 S
-120 LKNITL
+120 FKNIAL
-126 IVIMLISLSLLFE
+126 VVILLTSMSSVSEYILSS
-139 FTVPNSG
+139 TG
-146 GYLGHLIFYYVSN
+146 GYLGHIIFYHLSN
-159 YIGDYGTLLA
+159 YIGAYGALLA
-169 SVLILIY
+169 SVMSFVY
-176 SFTIYFNVSIMSL
+176 SFIFYFDISVSN
-189 LKKTNKIFTYVYL
+189 TFNKIMKMSTYIYL
-202 KTKYNIKSFYE
+202 KTKYKLGNLYE
-213 KTNLKIQ
+213 QINLKVQLAKQKKTNLNIKVE
-220 LNKQKKDNIENN
+220 KKPNL
-232 KEKAPRST
+232 T
-240 TVEIL
+240 QVEIV
-245 KEKPVESKRAFKE
+245 KPKPVESKRAFKE
-258 KQQILFSDDNNRL
+258 KQQILFSDSNNKL
-271 PLIEFLEKHDSEI
+271 PLLEFLEQHDSEI
-284 ISHDEDSLKL
+284 INHDEESLKL
-294 MSELLEQNL
+294 MSEMLEQNL

-389 DSKASLTMALGK
+389 NSKASLTMALGK
-401 DIQGKPVCIDLHK
+401 DIQGKPVCVDLHK

-510 KQIKKNQDEGVNVV
+510 KQIKKNKDEGINAV
-524 YGPSEGNNEKFHEK
+524 YSPTEGNNERYHEK
-538 IPYIVVV
+538 LPYIVVV

-598 PTRIGMK
+598 PTRIGLK

-627 GDMLFRDSGTN
+627 GDMLFRGSGTN
-638 VLKRIHGSYVS
+638 ILQRIHGAYVS
-649 ENEISKIT
+649 EGEITKIS

-662 QKISDEIES
+662 QKRNNEIES
-671 ILLEDNDDTTDNEIN
+671 ILLEDDEPEEQNEIN

-694 EAVSIVKETKK
+694 EAVNIVKETKK

-733 ILSEPQTN
+733 ILSEPQSN
-741 GNRDIL
+741 GNREIL

>member
-1 MKNLYNSKI
+1 MYNPYR
-10 NEVFLAQ
+10 NEVDLAQ
-17 IKRNKKFSKSK
+17 IRRNKKFTQSKLS
-28 FNYLPEEIY
+28 YLPKEIY

-42 TFTLLFSLA
+42 AFTLLFALS

-57 TDPNFFKTGLGDTIN
+57 SDPNFFKTGLGDTIN
-72 NYIGV
+72 NYIGI

-87 MVLGNSSYFFT
+87 MIFGKTSYFIT
-98 SLLLY
+98 ALLIY
-103 LALCK
+103 LAFQK
-108 YRILSND
+108 YRILISTETPV
-115 IKLAS
+115 S
-120 LKNITL
+120 LKNIL
-126 IVIMLISLSLLFE
+126 LVIILLTSMSTISEHILSN
-139 FTVPNSG
+139 TG
-146 GYLGHLIFYYVSN
+146 GYLGHIIFYYLSN
-159 YIGDYGTLLA
+159 YIGVYGALLA
-169 SVLILIY
+169 SVMSFAY
-176 SFTIYFNVSIMSL
+176 SFIFYFDISVSNTLNKITKISTYIYFKTKYKLGNLYEQINLKVQL
-189 LKKTNKIFTYVYL
+189 AKQKKTNL
-202 KTKYNIKSFYE
+202 NIKIE
-213 KTNLKIQ
+213 KKPNLTQ
-220 LNKQKKDNIENN
+220 
-232 KEKAPRST
+232 
-240 TVEIL
+240 VEIV
-245 KEKPVESKRAFKE
+245 KPKSVESKRAFKE
-258 KQQILFSDDNNRL
+258 KQQILFGDSNNKL
-271 PLIEFLEKHDSEI
+271 PLLEFLQQHDSEI
-284 ISHDEDSLKL
+284 INHNEESLKI
-294 MSELLEQNL
+294 MSEMLEQNL

-389 DSKASLTMALGK
+389 NSKAALTMALGK
-401 DIQGKPVCIDLHK
+401 DIQGKPVCVDLHK

-510 KQIKKNQDEGVNVV
+510 KQIKKNKDEGINAV
-524 YGPSEGNNEKFHEK
+524 YSPTEGNNERYHEK
-538 IPYIVVV
+538 LPYIVVV

-574 GIHLI
+574 WIHLI

-598 PTRIGMK
+598 PTRIGLK

-627 GDMLFRDSGTN
+627 GDMLFRGSGTN
-638 VLKRIHGSYVS
+638 ILQRIHGAFVS
-649 ENEISKIT
+649 EGEITKIS

-662 QKISDEIES
+662 QKRNNEMES
-671 ILLEDNDDTTDNEIN
+671 ILLEDDEPEEQNEIN

-694 EAVSIVKETKK
+694 EAVNIVKETKK

-733 ILSEPQTN
+733 ILSEPQSN
-741 GNRDIL
+741 GNREIL

>member
-1 MKNLYNSKI
+1 MSD
-10 NEVFLAQ
+10 F
-17 IKRNKKFSKSK
+17 
-28 FNYLPEEIY
+28 
-37 NFFFL
+37 
-42 TFTLLFSLA
+42 
-51 IISHDP
+51 
-57 TDPNFFKTGLGDTIN
+57 
-72 NYIGV
+72 
-77 FGSYISHITF
+77 
-87 MVLGNSSYFFT
+87 
-98 SLLLY
+98 
-103 LALCK
+103 
-108 YRILSND
+108 ILSG
-115 IKLAS
+115 
-120 LKNITL
+120 T
-126 IVIMLISLSLLFE
+126 
-139 FTVPNSG
+139 G
-146 GYLGHLIFYYVSN
+146 GYLGHISLHHLSN
-159 YIGDYGTLLA
+159 YIGAYGSVIASLVTLLYSLVYYFDI
-169 SVLILIY
+169 SVLSTY
-176 SFTIYFNVSIMSL
+176 NRF
-189 LKKTNKIFTYVYL
+189 KKIFTYLYL
-202 KTKYNIKSFYE
+202 KIKYKTLSFYE
-213 KTNLKIQ
+213 KTNLQIQ
-220 LNKQKKDNIENN
+220 LAKQKKINN
-232 KEKAPRST
+232 KNIIKKEPNAT
-240 TVEIL
+240 EVEII
-245 KEKPVESKRAFKE
+245 KPKSIESKREFKE
-258 KQQILFSDDNNRL
+258 KQQTLFSNNNKL
-271 PLIEFLEKHDSEI
+271 PLLEFLEKHNSEI
-284 ISHDEDSLKL
+284 INHDEDSLKL
-294 MSELLEQNL
+294 MSEMLEQNL
-303 SHYGISAKV
+303 QHYGISAKV

-327 PVAGTKAAT
+327 PIAGTKAAT
-336 INTISKDLARTMTV
+336 ISTISKDLARTMTV

-389 DSKASLTMALGK
+389 NSKAALTMALGK
-401 DIQGKPVCIDLHK
+401 DIQGKPVCVDLHK

-438 LLYKHDVD
+438 LLYKHDIEN
-446 HLKFLMIDPK
+446 LKFLMIDPK

-510 KQIKKNQDEGVNVV
+510 KQLKQNIDNGIKTV
-524 YGPSEGNNEKFHEK
+524 YGPTEGNNEKYHEK
-538 IPYIVVV
+538 LPYIVVV

-598 PTRIGMK
+598 PTRIGLK

-627 GDMLFRDSGTN
+627 GDMLFRGSGTN
-638 VLKRIHGSYVS
+638 VLQRIHGAFVS
-649 ENEISKIT
+649 EGEITKIA
-657 DFLRE
+657 DFLRD
-662 QKISDEIES
+662 QKRNNDIES
-671 ILLEDNDDTTDNEIN
+671 ILLDNDETENQDEIN

-694 EAVSIVKETKK
+694 EAVNIVKDTKK

-733 ILSEPQTN
+733 ILSEPQSN

>member
-1 MKNLYNSKI
+1 M
-10 NEVFLAQ
+10 AQ
-17 IKRNKKFSKSK
+17 IRRNKKFTQSKLS
-28 FNYLPEEIY
+28 YLPKEIY

-42 TFTLLFSLA
+42 AFTLLFALS

-57 TDPNFFKTGLGDTIN
+57 SDPNFFKTGLGDTIN
-72 NYIGV
+72 NYIGI

-87 MVLGNSSYFFT
+87 MIFGKTSYFIT
-98 SLLLY
+98 ALLIY
-103 LALCK
+103 LAFQK
-108 YRILSND
+108 YRILITNETSV
-115 IKLAS
+115 S
-120 LKNITL
+120 FKNIAL
-126 IVIMLISLSLLFE
+126 VIILLTSMSTVSEYILSS
-139 FTVPNSG
+139 TG
-146 GYLGHLIFYYVSN
+146 GYLGHIIFYHLSN
-159 YIGDYGTLLA
+159 YIGEYGALLA
-169 SVLILIY
+169 SVMSFVY
-176 SFTIYFNVSIMSL
+176 SFIFYFDISVSN
-189 LKKTNKIFTYVYL
+189 TFNKIMKMTTYIYL
-202 KTKYNIKSFYE
+202 KTKYKLGNLYE
-213 KTNLKIQ
+213 QINLKVQLAKQKKTNLNIKVE
-220 LNKQKKDNIENN
+220 KKPNL
-232 KEKAPRST
+232 T
-240 TVEIL
+240 QVEIV
-245 KEKPVESKRAFKE
+245 KPKSVESKRAFKE
-258 KQQILFSDDNNRL
+258 KQQILFSDSNNKL
-271 PLIEFLEKHDSEI
+271 PLLEFLEQHDSEI
-284 ISHDEDSLKL
+284 INHDEESLKL
-294 MSELLEQNL
+294 MSEMLEQNL

-389 DSKASLTMALGK
+389 NSKAALTMALGK
-401 DIQGKPVCIDLHK
+401 DIQGKPVCVDLHK

-438 LLYKHDVD
+438 LLYKHDID

-510 KQIKKNQDEGVNVV
+510 KQIKKNKDEGINAV
-524 YGPSEGNNEKFHEK
+524 YSPTEGNNERYHEK
-538 IPYIVVV
+538 LPYIIVV

-598 PTRIGMK
+598 PTRIGLK

-627 GDMLFRDSGTN
+627 GDMLFRGSGTN
-638 VLKRIHGSYVS
+638 ILQRIHGAFVS
-649 ENEISKIT
+649 EGEITKIS

-662 QKISDEIES
+662 QKRNNEMES
-671 ILLEDNDDTTDNEIN
+671 ILLEDDEPEEQNEIN

-694 EAVSIVKETKK
+694 EAVNIVKETKK

-733 ILSEPQTN
+733 ILSEPQSN
-741 GNRDIL
+741 GNREIL

>member
-1 MKNLYNSKI
+1 M
-10 NEVFLAQ
+10 AQ
-17 IKRNKKFSKSK
+17 IKRNKKFTKTK
-28 FNYLPEEIY
+28 LNYLPKEIF

-42 TFTLLFSLA
+42 TFTLLFTLS

-57 TDPNFFKTGLGDTIN
+57 SDPNFFKTGLGDTIN
-72 NYIGV
+72 NYIGI
-77 FGSYISHITF
+77 FGSYVSHITF
-87 MVLGNSSYFFT
+87 MLFGKTTYFITVLLIYLVLERYGLVPSRGTIFSYKN
-98 SLLLY
+98 SLLVL
-103 LALCK
+103 
-108 YRILSND
+108 
-115 IKLAS
+115 
-120 LKNITL
+120 L
-126 IVIMLISLSLLFE
+126 ILISLSIISDFIL
-139 FTVPNSG
+139 TGTG
-146 GYLGHLIFYYVSN
+146 GYLGHISLHHLSN
-159 YIGDYGTLLA
+159 YIGAYGSVTASLVTLLYSLVYYFDI
-169 SVLILIY
+169 SVLSAY
-176 SFTIYFNVSIMSL
+176 NRF
-189 LKKTNKIFTYVYL
+189 KKIFTYLYL
-202 KTKYNIKSFYE
+202 KIKYKALSFYE
-213 KTNLKIQ
+213 KTNLQIQ
-220 LNKQKKDNIENN
+220 LAKQKKNNN
-232 KEKAPRST
+232 KNIIKKEPNAT
-240 TVEIL
+240 EVEII
-245 KEKPVESKRAFKE
+245 KPKSIESKREFKE
-258 KQQILFSDDNNRL
+258 KQQTLFSDNNKL
-271 PLIEFLEKHDSEI
+271 PLLEFLEKHNSEI
-284 ISHDEDSLKL
+284 FNHDEDSLKL
-294 MSELLEQNL
+294 MSEMLEQNL
-303 SHYGISAKV
+303 QHYGISAKV

-327 PVAGTKAAT
+327 PIAGTKAAT
-336 INTISKDLARTMTV
+336 ISTISKDLARTMTV

-389 DSKASLTMALGK
+389 NSKAALTMALGK
-401 DIQGKPVCIDLHK
+401 DIQGKPVCVDLHK

-438 LLYKHDVD
+438 LLYKHDIEN
-446 HLKFLMIDPK
+446 LKFLMIDPK

-510 KQIKKNQDEGVNVV
+510 KQLKQNIDDGIKTV
-524 YGPSEGNNEKFHEK
+524 YGPTEGNNEKYHEK
-538 IPYIVVV
+538 LPYIVVV

-598 PTRIGMK
+598 PTRIGLK

-627 GDMLFRDSGTN
+627 GDMLFRGSGTN
-638 VLKRIHGSYVS
+638 VLQRIHGAFVS
-649 ENEISKIT
+649 EGEITKIA
-657 DFLRE
+657 DFLRD
-662 QKISDEIES
+662 QKRNNDIES
-671 ILLEDNDDTTDNEIN
+671 ILLDNDETENQEEIN

-694 EAVSIVKETKK
+694 EAVNIVKDTKK

-733 ILSEPQTN
+733 ILSEPQSN

>member
-1 MKNLYNSKI
+1 M
-10 NEVFLAQ
+10 AQ
-17 IKRNKKFSKSK
+17 ISRNKKLSKTK
-28 FNYLPEEIY
+28 FNYLPKEIF

-42 TFTLLFSLA
+42 TFALLFSLS
-51 IISHDP
+51 IISYDP
-57 TDPNFFKTGLGDTIN
+57 SDPNFFKTGLGNTIN
-72 NYIGV
+72 NYIGII
-77 FGSYISHITF
+77 GSYVSHMTF
-87 MVLGNSSYFFT
+87 MIFGNVSYLIASFIIYL
-98 SLLLY
+98 SLS
-103 LALCK
+103 K
-108 YRILSND
+108 YRIISPSNAATIARILLPVFFFLSFCT
-115 IKLAS
+115 ILE
-120 LKNITL
+120 NI
-126 IVIMLISLSLLFE
+126 SSS
-139 FTVPNSG
+139 SG
-146 GYLGHLIFYYVSN
+146 GYIGHVIFNYSSN
-159 YIGDYGTLLA
+159 YIGTFGALIA
-169 SVLILIY
+169 SVLITIY
-176 SFTIYFNVSIMSL
+176 SLVYYLDISLNVFY
-189 LKKTNKIFTYVYL
+189 KKIKKLGTYSYL
-202 KTKYNIKSFYE
+202 KTKYKISSFYE
-213 KTNLKIQ
+213 QLSLKIKLSKQ
-220 LNKQKKDNIENN
+220 RERSKIRDLNKEPNSAEINIIKPKK
-232 KEKAPRST
+232 P
-240 TVEIL
+240 
-245 KEKPVESKRAFKE
+245 ESKRAFKE
-258 KQQILFSDDNNRL
+258 KQQTLFVDQNNKL

-284 ISHDEDSLKL
+284 INHDEASLKL
-294 MSELLEQNL
+294 MSEMLEQNL

-327 PVAGTKAAT
+327 PVAGTKAST
-336 INTISKDLARTMTV
+336 INNISKDLARTMTV

-370 NDDRETVSLKDIIS
+370 NDDRETVSLKDIIC

-389 DSKASLTMALGK
+389 NSRASLTMALGK
-401 DIQGKPVCIDLHK
+401 DIQGKPVCVDLHK

-428 SVAVHSMIVS
+428 SVAVHSMIIS
-438 LLYKHDVD
+438 LLYKHDID

-456 MLELSTYEG
+456 MLELSSYEG

-484 HWCVQEMER
+484 YWCVQEMER
-493 RYRFMMD
+493 RYRYMMD

-510 KQIKKNQDEGVNVV
+510 KQIKENKEEGIDAI
-524 YGPSEGNNEKFHEK
+524 YSPTEGNNEKYHQK
-538 IPYIVVV
+538 LPYIVVV

-559 VEDLITRLAQKARAA
+559 VEDLIIRLSQKARAA

-598 PTRIGMK
+598 PTRLGLK

-627 GDMLFRDSGTN
+627 GDMLYRGSGTH
-638 VLKRIHGSYVS
+638 VLQRIHGAFVS
-649 ENEISKIT
+649 EQEIAKVS

-662 QKISDEIES
+662 QKVTDDIES
-671 ILLEDNDDTTDNEIN
+671 ILLEDDDNEDNTEIN

-694 EAVSIVKETKK
+694 EAVNIVKETRK

-733 ILSEPQTN
+733 ILSEPQQN
-741 GNRDIL
+741 GNREIL

>member
-1 MKNLYNSKI
+1 
-10 NEVFLAQ
+10 LAQ
-17 IKRNKKFSKSK
+17 IKRNKKFTKTK
-28 FNYLPEEIY
+28 LNYLPKEIF

-42 TFTLLFSLA
+42 TFTLLFTLS
-51 IISHDP
+51 IISYDP
-57 TDPNFFKTGLGDTIN
+57 SDPNFFKTGLGDTIN
-72 NYIGV
+72 NYIGI
-77 FGSYISHITF
+77 FGSYVSHITF
-87 MVLGNSSYFFT
+87 MLFGKTTYFITVLLIYLVLERYGLVPSRGTIFSYKNSLLVLLILT
-98 SLLLY
+98 SLSIISDF
-103 LALCK
+103 
-108 YRILSND
+108 ILSG
-115 IKLAS
+115 
-120 LKNITL
+120 T
-126 IVIMLISLSLLFE
+126 
-139 FTVPNSG
+139 G
-146 GYLGHLIFYYVSN
+146 GYLGHISLHHLSN
-159 YIGDYGTLLA
+159 YIGAYGSVIASLLTLLFSLVYYFDI
-169 SVLILIY
+169 SVLSTY
-176 SFTIYFNVSIMSL
+176 NRF
-189 LKKTNKIFTYVYL
+189 KKIFTYLYL
-202 KTKYNIKSFYE
+202 KIKYKVLSFYE
-213 KTNLKIQ
+213 KTNLQIQ
-220 LNKQKKDNIENN
+220 LAKQKKNNNENIIK
-232 KEKAPRST
+232 KEPST
-240 TVEIL
+240 TQVEII
-245 KEKPVESKRAFKE
+245 KPKSIESKREFKE
-258 KQQILFSDDNNRL
+258 KQQTLFSDNNKL
-271 PLIEFLEKHDSEI
+271 PLLEFLEKHNSEI
-284 ISHDEDSLKL
+284 INHDEDSLKL
-294 MSELLEQNL
+294 MSEMLEQNL
-303 SHYGISAKV
+303 QHYGISAKV

-327 PVAGTKAAT
+327 PIAGTKAAT
-336 INTISKDLARTMTV
+336 ISTISKDLARTMTV

-389 DSKASLTMALGK
+389 NSKAALTMALGK
-401 DIQGKPVCIDLHK
+401 DIQGKPVCVDLHK

-438 LLYKHDVD
+438 LLYKHDIEN
-446 HLKFLMIDPK
+446 LKFLMIDPK

-510 KQIKKNQDEGVNVV
+510 KQLKQNIDDGIKTV
-524 YGPSEGNNEKFHEK
+524 YGPTEGNNEKYHEK
-538 IPYIVVV
+538 LPYIVVV

-598 PTRIGMK
+598 PTRIGLK

-627 GDMLFRDSGTN
+627 GDMLFRGSGTN
-638 VLKRIHGSYVS
+638 VLQRIHGAFVS
-649 ENEISKIT
+649 EGEITKIA
-657 DFLRE
+657 DFLRD
-662 QKISDEIES
+662 QKRNDDIES
-671 ILLEDNDDTTDNEIN
+671 ILLDNDETENQEEIN

-694 EAVSIVKETKK
+694 EAVNIVKDTKK

-733 ILSEPQTN
+733 ILSEPQSN

>member
-1 MKNLYNSKI
+1 MS
-10 NEVFLAQ
+10 
-17 IKRNKKFSKSK
+17 
-28 FNYLPEEIY
+28 
-37 NFFFL
+37 
-42 TFTLLFSLA
+42 T
-51 IISHDP
+51 
-57 TDPNFFKTGLGDTIN
+57 
-72 NYIGV
+72 YI
-77 FGSYISHITF
+77 
-87 MVLGNSSYFFT
+87 
-98 SLLLY
+98 
-103 LALCK
+103 
-108 YRILSND
+108 
-115 IKLAS
+115 
-120 LKNITL
+120 
-126 IVIMLISLSLLFE
+126 
-139 FTVPNSG
+139 
-146 GYLGHLIFYYVSN
+146 
-159 YIGDYGTLLA
+159 
-169 SVLILIY
+169 
-176 SFTIYFNVSIMSL
+176 
-189 LKKTNKIFTYVYL
+189 YL
-202 KTKYNIKSFYE
+202 KTKYKLGNLYE
-213 KTNLKIQ
+213 QINLKVQLAKQKKTNLNIKVE
-220 LNKQKKDNIENN
+220 KKSNL
-232 KEKAPRST
+232 T
-240 TVEIL
+240 QVEIV
-245 KEKPVESKRAFKE
+245 KPKPVESKRAFKE
-258 KQQILFSDDNNRL
+258 KQQILFSDSNNKL
-271 PLIEFLEKHDSEI
+271 PLLEFLEQHDSEI
-284 ISHDEDSLKL
+284 INHDEESLKL
-294 MSELLEQNL
+294 MSEMLEQNL

-389 DSKASLTMALGK
+389 NSKASLTMALGK
-401 DIQGKPVCIDLHK
+401 DIQGKPVCVDLHK

-510 KQIKKNQDEGVNVV
+510 KQIKKNKDEGIKSV
-524 YGPSEGNNEKFHEK
+524 YTPTEGNNERYHEK
-538 IPYIVVV
+538 LPYIVVI

-598 PTRIGMK
+598 PTRIGLK

-627 GDMLFRDSGTN
+627 GDMLFRGSGTN
-638 VLKRIHGSYVS
+638 ILQRIHGAYVS
-649 ENEISKIT
+649 EGEITKIS

-662 QKISDEIES
+662 QKRNNEMES
-671 ILLEDNDDTTDNEIN
+671 ILLEDDEPEEQNEIN

-694 EAVSIVKETKK
+694 EAVNIVKETKK

-733 ILSEPQTN
+733 ILSEPQSN
-741 GNRDIL
+741 GNREIL

>member
-1 MKNLYNSKI
+1 
-10 NEVFLAQ
+10 LAQ
-17 IKRNKKFSKSK
+17 IKRNKKFTKTK
-28 FNYLPEEIY
+28 LNYLPKEIF

-42 TFTLLFSLA
+42 TFTLLFTLS

-57 TDPNFFKTGLGDTIN
+57 SDPNFFKTGLGDTIN
-72 NYIGV
+72 NYIGI
-77 FGSYISHITF
+77 FGSYVSHITF
-87 MVLGNSSYFFT
+87 MLFGKTTYFITVLLIYLVLERYGLVPSRGTIFSYKNSLLVLLILT
-98 SLLLY
+98 SLSIIFDF
-103 LALCK
+103 
-108 YRILSND
+108 ILSG
-115 IKLAS
+115 
-120 LKNITL
+120 T
-126 IVIMLISLSLLFE
+126 
-139 FTVPNSG
+139 G
-146 GYLGHLIFYYVSN
+146 GYLGHISLHHLSN
-159 YIGDYGTLLA
+159 YIGAYGSVIASLLTLLFSLVYYFDI
-169 SVLILIY
+169 SVLSTY
-176 SFTIYFNVSIMSL
+176 NRF
-189 LKKTNKIFTYVYL
+189 KKIFTYLYL
-202 KTKYNIKSFYE
+202 KIKYKAVSFYE
-213 KTNLKIQ
+213 KTNLQIE
-220 LNKQKKDNIENN
+220 LAKQKKNSNENIIK
-232 KEKAPRST
+232 KEPNAT
-240 TVEIL
+240 EVEII
-245 KEKPVESKRAFKE
+245 KPKSIESKREFKE
-258 KQQILFSDDNNRL
+258 KQQTLFSDNNKL
-271 PLIEFLEKHDSEI
+271 PLLEFLEKHNSEI
-284 ISHDEDSLKL
+284 INHDEDSLKL
-294 MSELLEQNL
+294 MSEMLEQNL
-303 SHYGISAKV
+303 QHYGISAKV

-327 PVAGTKAAT
+327 PIAGTKAAT
-336 INTISKDLARTMTV
+336 ISTISKDLARTMTV

-389 DSKASLTMALGK
+389 NSKAALTMALGK
-401 DIQGKPVCIDLHK
+401 DIQGKPVCVDLHK

-438 LLYKHDVD
+438 LLYKHDIEN
-446 HLKFLMIDPK
+446 LKFLMIDPK

-510 KQIKKNQDEGVNVV
+510 KQLKKNSDDGIKTV
-524 YGPSEGNNEKFHEK
+524 YGPTEGNNEKFHEK
-538 IPYIVVV
+538 LPYIVVV

-598 PTRIGMK
+598 PTRIGLK

-627 GDMLFRDSGTN
+627 GDMLFRGSGTN
-638 VLKRIHGSYVS
+638 VLQRIHGAFVS
-649 ENEISKIT
+649 EGEITKIA
-657 DFLRE
+657 DFLRD
-662 QKISDEIES
+662 QKRNYDIES
-671 ILLEDNDDTTDNEIN
+671 ILLDNDEIENQDEIN

-694 EAVSIVKETKK
+694 EAVNIVRDTKK

-733 ILSEPQTN
+733 ILSEPQSN

>member
-1 MKNLYNSKI
+1 M
-10 NEVFLAQ
+10 AQ
-17 IKRNKKFSKSK
+17 IKRNKKFTKTK
-28 FNYLPEEIY
+28 LNYLPKEIF

-42 TFTLLFSLA
+42 IFTLLFTLSV
-51 IISHDP
+51 ISHDP
-57 TDPNFFKTGLGDTIN
+57 SDPNFFKTGLGDTIN
-72 NYIGV
+72 NYIGI
-77 FGSYISHITF
+77 FGSYVSHITF
-87 MVLGNSSYFFT
+87 MLFGKTTYFITVLLIYLVLERYGLVPSRGTTFSYKN
-98 SLLLY
+98 SLLVL
-103 LALCK
+103 
-108 YRILSND
+108 
-115 IKLAS
+115 
-120 LKNITL
+120 L
-126 IVIMLISLSLLFE
+126 ILISLSIISDFILSG
-139 FTVPNSG
+139 TG
-146 GYLGHLIFYYVSN
+146 GYLGHISLHHLSN
-159 YIGDYGTLLA
+159 YIGAYGSVIASLVTLLYSLVYYFDI
-169 SVLILIY
+169 SVLSTY
-176 SFTIYFNVSIMSL
+176 NRF
-189 LKKTNKIFTYVYL
+189 KKIFTYFYL
-202 KTKYNIKSFYE
+202 KIKYKTLSFYE
-213 KTNLKIQ
+213 KTNLQIQ
-220 LNKQKKDNIENN
+220 LAKQKKINN
-232 KEKAPRST
+232 KNIIKKEPNAT
-240 TVEIL
+240 EVEII
-245 KEKPVESKRAFKE
+245 KPKSIESKREFKE
-258 KQQILFSDDNNRL
+258 KQQTLFSDNNKL
-271 PLIEFLEKHDSEI
+271 PLLEFLEKHNSEI
-284 ISHDEDSLKL
+284 INHDEDSLKL
-294 MSELLEQNL
+294 MSEMLEQNL
-303 SHYGISAKV
+303 QHYGISAKV

-327 PVAGTKAAT
+327 PIAGTKAAT
-336 INTISKDLARTMTV
+336 ISTISKDLARTMTV

-389 DSKASLTMALGK
+389 NSKAALTMALGK
-401 DIQGKPVCIDLHK
+401 DIQGKPVCVDLHK

-438 LLYKHDVD
+438 LLYKHDIEN
-446 HLKFLMIDPK
+446 LKFLMIDPK

-510 KQIKKNQDEGVNVV
+510 KQLKQNIDDGIKTV
-524 YGPSEGNNEKFHEK
+524 YGPTEGNNEKYHEK
-538 IPYIVVV
+538 LPYIVVV

-598 PTRIGMK
+598 PTRIGLK

-627 GDMLFRDSGTN
+627 GDMLFRGSGTN
-638 VLKRIHGSYVS
+638 VLQRIHGAFVS
-649 ENEISKIT
+649 EGEITKIA
-657 DFLRE
+657 DFLRD
-662 QKISDEIES
+662 QKRNNDIES
-671 ILLEDNDDTTDNEIN
+671 ILLDNDETENQDEIN

-694 EAVSIVKETKK
+694 EAVNIVKDTKK

-733 ILSEPQTN
+733 ILSEPQSN

>member
-17 IKRNKKFSKSK
+17 IKRNKKFTKAK
-28 FNYLPEEIY
+28 FNYVPEEIY

-57 TDPNFFKTGLGDTIN
+57 SDPNFFKTGLGDTIN

-87 MVLGNSSYFFT
+87 MVLGNSSYFLMG
-98 SLLLY
+98 LLLY

-108 YRILSND
+108 YRITRND
-115 IKLAS
+115 IKLFS
-120 LKNITL
+120 LKHIAL
-126 IVIMLISLSLLFE
+126 MMIMLISLSLLFE
-139 FTVPNSG
+139 YTTASSG
-146 GYLGHLIFYYVSN
+146 GYLGHSLFYYLSN
-159 YIGDYGTLLA
+159 YIGNYGTLLA
-169 SVLILIY
+169 SILSLIY
-176 SFTIYFNVSIMSL
+176 SAIIYFKISVIAL
-189 LKKTNKIFTYVYL
+189 LNKTNKIFTYIYL
-202 KTKYNIKSFYE
+202 KTKYNLKSFYE
-213 KTNLKIQ
+213 KTNLQIQ
-220 LNKQKKDNIENN
+220 LNKQKKVKIEHS
-232 KEKAPRST
+232 KEKSPRNT
-240 TVEIL
+240 KVEIL
-245 KEKPVESKRAFKE
+245 KEKPIESKREFKE
-258 KQQILFSDDNNRL
+258 KQQILFSDSNNKL
-271 PLIEFLEKHDSEI
+271 PLIEFLEKHNSEI
-284 ISHDEDSLKL
+284 INHDEASLKL
-294 MSELLEQNL
+294 MSEMLEQNL

-312 KAVKPGPIVTLFEIE
+312 QAVKPGPIVTLFEIE

-370 NDDRETVSLKDIIS
+370 NDDRETVSLKDIIC

-389 DSKASLTMALGK
+389 NSKAALTMALGK

-510 KQIKKNQDEGVNVV
+510 KQVEKNQEEGVNVV
-524 YGPSEGNNEKFHEK
+524 YGPSEGNNEKYHEK

-638 VLKRIHGSYVS
+638 VLKRIHGSFVS

-662 QKISDEIES
+662 QKINEDIES
-671 ILLEDNDDTTDNEIN
+671 ILLDDDDESIDTEIN

-733 ILSEPQTN
+733 ILSEPQSN
-741 GNRDIL
+741 GNRELL

>member
-1 MKNLYNSKI
+1 
-10 NEVFLAQ
+10 LAQ
-17 IKRNKKFSKSK
+17 IRRNKKFTQSKLS
-28 FNYLPEEIY
+28 YLPKEIY

-42 TFTLLFSLA
+42 AFTLLFALS

-57 TDPNFFKTGLGDTIN
+57 SDPNFFKTGLGDTIN
-72 NYIGV
+72 NYIGI

-87 MVLGNSSYFFT
+87 MIFGKTSYFITALLIYLAFQKYRVLITNET
-98 SLLLY
+98 SLSFKNIALVIILLTSMSTVSEY
-103 LALCK
+103 
-108 YRILSND
+108 ILS
-115 IKLAS
+115 S
-120 LKNITL
+120 T
-126 IVIMLISLSLLFE
+126 
-139 FTVPNSG
+139 G
-146 GYLGHLIFYYVSN
+146 GLLGHIIFYHLSN
-159 YIGDYGTLLA
+159 YIGAYGTLLA
-169 SVLILIY
+169 SVMSFVY
-176 SFTIYFNVSIMSL
+176 SFIFYFDISVSN
-189 LKKTNKIFTYVYL
+189 TFNKIMKISTYIYL
-202 KTKYNIKSFYE
+202 KTKYKLGNLYDQINLKVQLAKQK
-213 KTNLKIQ
+213 KTNLNIKVE
-220 LNKQKKDNIENN
+220 KKPNL
-232 KEKAPRST
+232 T
-240 TVEIL
+240 QVEIV
-245 KEKPVESKRAFKE
+245 KPKSVESKRAFKE
-258 KQQILFSDDNNRL
+258 KQQILFSDSNNKL
-271 PLIEFLEKHDSEI
+271 PLLEFLEQHDSEI
-284 ISHDEDSLKL
+284 INHDEESLKL
-294 MSELLEQNL
+294 MSEMLEQNL

-389 DSKASLTMALGK
+389 NSKAALTMALGK
-401 DIQGKPVCIDLHK
+401 DIQGKPVCVDLHK

-438 LLYKHDVD
+438 LLYKHDID

-510 KQIKKNQDEGVNVV
+510 KQIKKNKDEGINAV
-524 YGPSEGNNEKFHEK
+524 YSPTEGNNERYHEK
-538 IPYIVVV
+538 LPYIVVV

-598 PTRIGMK
+598 PTRIGLK

-627 GDMLFRDSGTN
+627 GDMLFRGSGTN
-638 VLKRIHGSYVS
+638 ILQRIHGAFVS
-649 ENEISKIT
+649 EGEITKIS

-662 QKISDEIES
+662 QKRNNEMES
-671 ILLEDNDDTTDNEIN
+671 ILLEDDEPEEQNEIN

-694 EAVSIVKETKK
+694 EAVNIVKETKK

-733 ILSEPQTN
+733 ILSEPQSN
-741 GNRDIL
+741 GNREIL